1 MKSWTFIKNVNTKMR
16 RVISF
21 REQYYENLKKIEMKI
36 IYIILNVH
44 NFSQINLS
52 KLRDASQN

>member
-1 MKSWTFIKNVNTKMR
+1 MFTQR
-16 RVISF
+16 RVIS
-21 REQYYENLKKIEMKI
+21 ENNIMKNLKNIEMKI

-52 KLRDASQN
+52 KLRDTF

>member
-1 MKSWTFIKNVNTKMR
+1 MSKQR

-21 REQYYENLKKIEMKI
+21 REKCYEKIKKKIEIKI

-52 KLRDASQN
+52 KLRDTF

>member
-1 MKSWTFIKNVNTKMR
+1 MSTQRKEELFHL
-16 RVISF
+16 
-21 REQYYENLKKIEMKI
+21 ENNIMKIEMKI

-52 KLRDASQN
+52 KLRDTSQN